1 MFKFKKLLASV
12 LAVTSIFCIVACAD
26 VSTDDTT
33 ATTVTTS
40 GYTTIGAQSPEWI
53 FDDATLEKTVRNAPV
68 ILHVKFT
75 EYEILETQNSKI
87 DDLMW
92 NCEVKEVLKG
102 TLPEGTKEVKI
113 LDAGM
118 TETPAVGAEYIAILE
133 GEEVFVFTTEFSLRP
148 ISEKEKIKGYID

>member
-1 MFKFKKLLASV
+1 MLKFKKLLASV

-26 VSTDDTT
+26 VSTDNTT
-33 ATTVTTS
+33 ATAATTS
-40 GYTTIGAQSPEWI
+40 GYTTIGPQIHP
-53 FDDATLEKTVRNAPV
+53 FLEDVYVENAAKNAPV

-75 EYEILETQNSKI
+75 EYEILETQNPKI
-87 DDLMW
+87 YDLMW
-92 NCEVKEVLKG
+92 NCEVKDVLKG
-102 TLPEGTKEVKI
+102 NLPEGTKEVKI
-113 LDAGM
+113 LDVGM

>member
-1 MFKFKKLLASV
+1 MLKFKKLLASV

-26 VSTDDTT
+26 VSTDNTT
-33 ATTVTTS
+33 ATTATTS
-40 GYTTIGAQSPEWI
+40 GYTTIGPQAPEWI
-53 FDDATLEKTVRNAPV
+53 FDDAALEETVKNAPV

-87 DDLMW
+87 YDLMW
-92 NCEVKEVLKG
+92 NCEVKDVLKG
-102 TLPEGTKEVKI
+102 NLPEGTKEVKI
-113 LDAGM
+113 LDVGM